1 MYKILAVSGGID
13 SVVMLHLFREDK
25 EAVVAHFNHGIRE
38 NSNDDEEFV
47 KKLASAY
54 SLPFYSAKANLG
66 KNCSEAKAR
75 ERRYDFLNR
84 VALENKGKVYT
95 AHHKND
101 LYESVAIN
109 LLRGTGWRGLVPLDD
124 SNIVRP
130 LINWTKQDIYRYAA
144 RWQLSWR
151 QDQSNCEAQYL
162 RNRVREQ
169 FLVNVEFNVDKR
181 KALDILVDEQRI
193 LKAKIDDLEAELMS
207 GRKEIE
213 REWFRDIDDTTAIE
227 LLRAFLAKENI
238 NIKMIDQGS
247 SELNIII
254 GVRNCYFKPAIKAI
268 YKEFIDNERDGL

>member
-1 MYKILAVSGGID
+1 M
-13 SVVMLHLFREDK
+13 
-25 EAVVAHFNHGIRE
+25 
-38 NSNDDEEFV
+38 
-47 KKLASAY
+47 
-54 SLPFYSAKANLG
+54 
-66 KNCSEAKAR
+66 
-75 ERRYDFLNR
+75 
-84 VALENKGKVYT
+84 ALENKGKVYT

-181 KALDILVDEQRI
+181 EALDILVDEQRI

-238 NIKMIDQGS
+238 KATRPELKRFLLAIRHYTTNSYYNLPKDRLIK
-247 SELNIII
+247 LRKNNF
-254 GVRNCYFKPAIKAI
+254 VLK
-268 YKEFIDNERDGL
+268 

>member
-130 LINWTKQDIYRYAA
+130 LINWTKRDIYRYAA

-181 KALDILVDEQRI
+181 EALDILIDEQRI

-213 REWFRDIDDTTAIE
+213 REWFRDIDDITAIE

-238 NIKMIDQGS
+238 KATRPELKRFLLAIRHYPTNSYYNLPKDRLIK
-247 SELNIII
+247 LRKNNF
-254 GVRNCYFKPAIKAI
+254 VLK
-268 YKEFIDNERDGL
+268 

>member
-47 KKLASAY
+47 KKLANAY

-181 KALDILVDEQRI
+181 EALDILVDEQRI

-238 NIKMIDQGS
+238 KATRPELKRFLLAIRHYPTNSYYNLPKDRLIK
-247 SELNIII
+247 LRKNNF
-254 GVRNCYFKPAIKAI
+254 VLK
-268 YKEFIDNERDGL
+268 